1 MCQVDRDEASSL
13 SDAYEIAVKVVE
25 REIREPSSPE
35 FVQSLLYVLEN
46 GDRHLFAEKNS
57 LDAIG
62 MPMHARE
69 VAPPGFVRSELVQL
83 TADGHL
89 PDIRTGVIGK
99 GQTIRRRHL
108 GSEQRRDFRRFIEKC
123 FQKGG
128 ARTGNRRVSRT
139 VGWVQRTA
147 LREFLWQ
154 QIGAVLLEN

>member
-1 MCQVDRDEASSL
+1 MCQVDRGEAPL
-13 SDAYEIAVKVVE
+13 SDGYEIAVKVVE

-89 PDIRTGVIGK
+89 RDVRTCVRGK
-99 GQTIRRRHL
+99 GQSIRRRHHR
-108 GSEQRRDFRRFIEKC
+108 SEQIRDSRRFI
-123 FQKGG
+123 
-128 ARTGNRRVSRT
+128 
-139 VGWVQRTA
+139 
-147 LREFLWQ
+147 
-154 QIGAVLLEN
+154 